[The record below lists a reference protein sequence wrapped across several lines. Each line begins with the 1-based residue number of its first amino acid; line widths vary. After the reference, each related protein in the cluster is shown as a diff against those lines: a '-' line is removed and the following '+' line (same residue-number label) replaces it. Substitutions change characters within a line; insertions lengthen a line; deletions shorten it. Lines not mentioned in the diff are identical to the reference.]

1 MVAHYGAKEEV
12 AMTTVLPTYINVNV
26 NGIPALRSLSVNVSA
41 TQVSFDFKNHRNIGR
56 PFRGLLVLNIAQA
69 IPEGTTTTLPVVL
82 TSDGNNPQP
91 LTTFNG
97 EAVTVANIP
106 GVGIYLAWYEAQTNT
121 LQLLTGVIA

>member
-1 MVAHYGAKEEV
+1 MSTIV
-12 AMTTVLPTYINVNV
+12 PTYINVNV

-41 TQVSFDFKNHRNIGR
+41 TQVAIDFRNHRSIGG
-56 PFRGLLVLNIAQA
+56 PFRGLLVLNIAQS

-106 GVGIYLAWYEAQTNT
+106 GAGIYLAWYEAQTNT